1 MLEDQIN
8 KLAALIKDEDLKKY
22 RRRWFLGPDASGD
35 FFRPGFSN
43 WGDQKRYRTCVSY
56 ADVFVLE

>member
-22 RRRWFLGPDASGD
+22 AGDGFWDLMQAVIFQTRFQQLG
-35 FFRPGFSN
+35 RP
-43 WGDQKRYRTCVSY
+43 KT
-56 ADVFVLE
+56 L